1 MGFNCD
7 EVEKWATVDADKV
20 GELVARFEQ
29 LDDTL
34 TCEELARAYV
44 AQAYAGNGS
53 GYTDIDFDRMAIDA
67 MMKSGDMEN
76 ALRLAW
82 TAACRN
88 PFNLDAL
95 DALLRIVPQE
105 HDIWKVAAWR
115 FSRLL
120 KAIASTGDGTS
131 QATAFCVICVQDEY
145 MLMRS
150 VLEIENFVS
159 QELIIDGLHSFDRIS
174 VEPSNLYPH
183 HEVFFDITPF
193 NITAL

>member
-1 MGFNCD
+1 
-7 EVEKWATVDADKV
+7 
-20 GELVARFEQ
+20 
-29 LDDTL
+29 
-34 TCEELARAYV
+34 
-44 AQAYAGNGS
+44 
-53 GYTDIDFDRMAIDA
+53 MAINA
-67 MMKSGDMEN
+67 MMGEGAMEEV
-76 ALRLAW
+76 LRLAW
-82 TAACRN
+82 NEACRN

-183 HEVFFDITPF
+183 REVFFDITPF

>member
-1 MGFNCD
+1 MYLNCD
-7 EVEKWATVDADKV
+7 DIEKWAVANPDKV
-20 GELVARFEQ
+20 QELVTRFEQ
-29 LDDTL
+29 LDSTL
-34 TCEELARAYV
+34 SCEELAKAYV
-44 AQAYAGNGS
+44 AQAYVGGNG
-53 GYTDIDFDRMAIDA
+53 GYTDIDFSRMAINA
-67 MMKSGDMEN
+67 MMGDGAMEEV
-76 ALRLAW
+76 LRLAW

-174 VEPSNLYPH
+174 VEPSNLYPY